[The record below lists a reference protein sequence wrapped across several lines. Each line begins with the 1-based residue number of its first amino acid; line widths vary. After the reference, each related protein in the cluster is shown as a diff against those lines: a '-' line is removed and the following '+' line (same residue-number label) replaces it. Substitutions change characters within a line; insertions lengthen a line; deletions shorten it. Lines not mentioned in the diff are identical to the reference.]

1 MAKKVL
7 KNNFEGLTKGSVTI
21 DLDFLEKQEQRVLG
35 DLSISLE
42 KPVANF
48 SFKMVNADRELI
60 QNPNILE
67 RRKSLGMKNAGAK
80 IENKFSEISDP
91 IYDFDEDVDSQ
102 IKLKT
107 TSPQKTKN
115 IVKRVRATKN
125 NLENRKVRY

>member
-7 KNNFEGLTKGSVTI
+7 KNNFKGLTKGSVSI
-21 DLDFLEKQEQRVLG
+21 DLDFSGV
-35 DLSISLE
+35 
-42 KPVANF
+42 
-48 SFKMVNADRELI
+48 
-60 QNPNILE
+60 
-67 RRKSLGMKNAGAK
+67 K

>member
-1 MAKKVL
+1 
-7 KNNFEGLTKGSVTI
+7 
-21 DLDFLEKQEQRVLG
+21 
-35 DLSISLE
+35 
-42 KPVANF
+42 
-48 SFKMVNADRELI
+48 
-60 QNPNILE
+60 
-67 RRKSLGMKNAGAK
+67 MKNAGAK

-102 IKLKT
+102 IKLKI

>member
-48 SFKMVNADRELI
+48 SFKMVNADRVHS
-60 QNPNILE
+60 
-67 RRKSLGMKNAGAK
+67 KSQHSW
-80 IENKFSEISDP
+80 NKKESRNE
-91 IYDFDEDVDSQ
+91 ECGC
-102 IKLKT
+102 
-107 TSPQKTKN
+107 
-115 IVKRVRATKN
+115 
-125 NLENRKVRY
+125 